1 MTTSAHSSCRGPQA
15 AMKTAALFALW
26 VAALMLSGC
35 ASLAG
40 AGSDSPMPERT
51 IKERTPSEVV
61 TAPKKDRE
69 SALRLARM
77 LVAQG
82 RYEGALGVYAELDR
96 RGGMDAKTL
105 LEYAGI
111 ASLIEPPRA
120 TLTLFT
126 RTKALAEAEKVQFS
140 PAEEA
145 GLLTGLG
152 RAYMASAR
160 MSDARSALERAVE
173 LDDKNVSAL
182 NAYGIV
188 LDAAGEHEEA
198 VKYFDKALAQSPTNV
213 QVLNNLALA
222 KLGMNDAKGA
232 LKVLGDAENFSS
244 SDASGVLTPKMN
256 LAFVQ
261 FMTGSADRSRETLQ
275 SFMTNEQAEEAL
287 KKFAAMKS
295 RIDAGESTLADECL
309 RAAEKMIEIRPKSA
323 DDSDYGYE
331 VPLVVEPV
339 KTIETNGGAGLSS
352 HAQTFPKGSPE
363 AAAALEALKKGSAGQ
378 NGSKP

>member
-1 MTTSAHSSCRGPQA
+1 MTTSAHSFRRRPQA
-15 AMKTAALFALW
+15 AMKTAALFVLSA
-26 VAALMLSGC
+26 AALMLSGC

-126 RTKALAEAEKVQFS
+126 RTKALAEAEKVKFT

-152 RAYMASAR
+152 RAYMAFSR
-160 MSDARSALERAVE
+160 TRDGRRGPVCRNERCA
-173 LDDKNVSAL
+173 KRTR
-182 NAYGIV
+182 
-188 LDAAGEHEEA
+188 AG
-198 VKYFDKALAQSPTNV
+198 
-213 QVLNNLALA
+213 
-222 KLGMNDAKGA
+222 
-232 LKVLGDAENFSS
+232 
-244 SDASGVLTPKMN
+244 
-256 LAFVQ
+256 
-261 FMTGSADRSRETLQ
+261 R
-275 SFMTNEQAEEAL
+275 
-287 KKFAAMKS
+287 
-295 RIDAGESTLADECL
+295 
-309 RAAEKMIEIRPKSA
+309 
-323 DDSDYGYE
+323 
-331 VPLVVEPV
+331 
-339 KTIETNGGAGLSS
+339 
-352 HAQTFPKGSPE
+352 
-363 AAAALEALKKGSAGQ
+363 
-378 NGSKP
+378 

>member
-1 MTTSAHSSCRGPQA
+1 
-15 AMKTAALFALW
+15 
-26 VAALMLSGC
+26 
-35 ASLAG
+35 
-40 AGSDSPMPERT
+40 
-51 IKERTPSEVV
+51 
-61 TAPKKDRE
+61 
-69 SALRLARM
+69 
-77 LVAQG
+77 
-82 RYEGALGVYAELDR
+82 ALGVYAELDR

-275 SFMTNEQAEEAL
+275 SFMTNEQAEDAL

-339 KTIETNGGAGLSS
+339 KTIETKGDAGLSS

>member
-1 MTTSAHSSCRGPQA
+1 M
-15 AMKTAALFALW
+15 LFAFSA
-26 VAALMLSGC
+26 AALMLSGC

-126 RTKALAEAEKVQFS
+126 RTKALAEAEKVKFA

-160 MSDARSALERAVE
+160 MSDARSALARAVE
-173 LDDKNVSAL
+173 TTRTFLRSMLTALFSMLRVS
-182 NAYGIV
+182 
-188 LDAAGEHEEA
+188 
-198 VKYFDKALAQSPTNV
+198 TR
-213 QVLNNLALA
+213 
-222 KLGMNDAKGA
+222 KL
-232 LKVLGDAENFSS
+232 S
-244 SDASGVLTPKMN
+244 
-256 LAFVQ
+256 
-261 FMTGSADRSRETLQ
+261 
-275 SFMTNEQAEEAL
+275 
-287 KKFAAMKS
+287 
-295 RIDAGESTLADECL
+295 STLTRRLPSRRRMCRCL
-309 RAAEKMIEIRPKSA
+309 TTWRSPSSA
-323 DDSDYGYE
+323 
-331 VPLVVEPV
+331 
-339 KTIETNGGAGLSS
+339 
-352 HAQTFPKGSPE
+352 
-363 AAAALEALKKGSAGQ
+363 
-378 NGSKP
+378 

>member
-1 MTTSAHSSCRGPQA
+1 
-15 AMKTAALFALW
+15 
-26 VAALMLSGC
+26 
-35 ASLAG
+35 
-40 AGSDSPMPERT
+40 MPERT

-126 RTKALAEAEKVQFS
+126 RTKALAEAEKVKFA

-152 RAYMASAR
+152 RAYMAAAR

-213 QVLNNLALA
+213 QVLNNLSL
-222 KLGMNDAKGA
+222 
-232 LKVLGDAENFSS
+232 
-244 SDASGVLTPKMN
+244 
-256 LAFVQ
+256 
-261 FMTGSADRSRETLQ
+261 
-275 SFMTNEQAEEAL
+275 
-287 KKFAAMKS
+287 
-295 RIDAGESTLADECL
+295 IH
-309 RAAEKMIEIRPKSA
+309 I
-323 DDSDYGYE
+323 
-331 VPLVVEPV
+331 
-339 KTIETNGGAGLSS
+339 
-352 HAQTFPKGSPE
+352 
-363 AAAALEALKKGSAGQ
+363 
-378 NGSKP
+378 

>member
-1 MTTSAHSSCRGPQA
+1 
-15 AMKTAALFALW
+15 MKTAALFALW
-26 VAALMLSGC
+26 AAALMLSGC

-182 NAYGIV
+182 LMLRV
-188 LDAAGEHEEA
+188 
-198 VKYFDKALAQSPTNV
+198 ST
-213 QVLNNLALA
+213 
-222 KLGMNDAKGA
+222 
-232 LKVLGDAENFSS
+232 
-244 SDASGVLTPKMN
+244 
-256 LAFVQ
+256 
-261 FMTGSADRSRETLQ
+261 
-275 SFMTNEQAEEAL
+275 
-287 KKFAAMKS
+287 KKPS
-295 RIDAGESTLADECL
+295 STLTRRLPSRRRTCRCL
-309 RAAEKMIEIRPKSA
+309 TTWRSPNSA
-323 DDSDYGYE
+323 
-331 VPLVVEPV
+331 
-339 KTIETNGGAGLSS
+339 
-352 HAQTFPKGSPE
+352 
-363 AAAALEALKKGSAGQ
+363 
-378 NGSKP
+378 

>member
-1 MTTSAHSSCRGPQA
+1 M
-15 AMKTAALFALW
+15 LFAFSA
-26 VAALMLSGC
+26 AALMLSGC

-61 TAPKKDRE
+61 TAPKKDRD

-126 RTKALAEAEKVQFS
+126 RTKALAEAEKVKFA

-160 MSDARSALERAVE
+160 MSDARSALGGPLSSTTRTFLRSMLTA
-173 LDDKNVSAL
+173 LFSMLRVSTR
-182 NAYGIV
+182 
-188 LDAAGEHEEA
+188 
-198 VKYFDKALAQSPTNV
+198 KPS
-213 QVLNNLALA
+213 
-222 KLGMNDAKGA
+222 
-232 LKVLGDAENFSS
+232 
-244 SDASGVLTPKMN
+244 
-256 LAFVQ
+256 
-261 FMTGSADRSRETLQ
+261 
-275 SFMTNEQAEEAL
+275 
-287 KKFAAMKS
+287 
-295 RIDAGESTLADECL
+295 STLTRRLPSHRRTCRCL
-309 RAAEKMIEIRPKSA
+309 TIWRSPNSA
-323 DDSDYGYE
+323 
-331 VPLVVEPV
+331 
-339 KTIETNGGAGLSS
+339 
-352 HAQTFPKGSPE
+352 
-363 AAAALEALKKGSAGQ
+363 
-378 NGSKP
+378 

>member
-1 MTTSAHSSCRGPQA
+1 
-15 AMKTAALFALW
+15 
-26 VAALMLSGC
+26 
-35 ASLAG
+35 
-40 AGSDSPMPERT
+40 MPERT

-287 KKFAAMKS
+287 KKLGSQGESNYAFEGLDPNTDYLAFAAGL
-295 RIDAGESTLADECL
+295 DAAGEVNTKIESKTFKTKELAAGATFEVKFTCYYNGADFTITPSDLEFPYYS
-309 RAAEKMIEIRPKSA
+309 AIRPA
-323 DDSDYGYE
+323 FRYQGLDDDALLQTIIAEDSFMLDFMAAPGVYE
-331 VPLVVEPV
+331 YKNEGVYLPIPN
-339 KTIETNGGAGLSS
+339 IGC
-352 HAQTFPKGSPE
+352 
-363 AAAALEALKKGSAGQ
+363 
-378 NGSKP
+378 

>member
-1 MTTSAHSSCRGPQA
+1 M
-15 AMKTAALFALW
+15 
-26 VAALMLSGC
+26 
-35 ASLAG
+35 
-40 AGSDSPMPERT
+40 
-51 IKERTPSEVV
+51 
-61 TAPKKDRE
+61 
-69 SALRLARM
+69 
-77 LVAQG
+77 
-82 RYEGALGVYAELDR
+82 
-96 RGGMDAKTL
+96 
-105 LEYAGI
+105 
-111 ASLIEPPRA
+111 
-120 TLTLFT
+120 
-126 RTKALAEAEKVQFS
+126 
-140 PAEEA
+140 
-145 GLLTGLG
+145 
-152 RAYMASAR
+152 
-160 MSDARSALERAVE
+160 
-173 LDDKNVSAL
+173 
-182 NAYGIV
+182 
-188 LDAAGEHEEA
+188 
-198 VKYFDKALAQSPTNV
+198 
-213 QVLNNLALA
+213 LNNLALA

-287 KKFAAMKS
+287 QKFAAMKS

>member
-1 MTTSAHSSCRGPQA
+1 MTTSAHSSRRRPQA
-15 AMKTAALFALW
+15 EMKTAALFVLSA
-26 VAALMLSGC
+26 AALMLSGC

-61 TAPKKDRE
+61 TAPKKDRD

-126 RTKALAEAEKVQFS
+126 RTKALAEAEKVTFS

-160 MSDARSALERAVE
+160 MSDARSAL
-173 LDDKNVSAL
+173 
-182 NAYGIV
+182 
-188 LDAAGEHEEA
+188 
-198 VKYFDKALAQSPTNV
+198 
-213 QVLNNLALA
+213 
-222 KLGMNDAKGA
+222 
-232 LKVLGDAENFSS
+232 
-244 SDASGVLTPKMN
+244 SGP
-256 LAFVQ
+256 
-261 FMTGSADRSRETLQ
+261 
-275 SFMTNEQAEEAL
+275 
-287 KKFAAMKS
+287 
-295 RIDAGESTLADECL
+295 
-309 RAAEKMIEIRPKSA
+309 
-323 DDSDYGYE
+323 
-331 VPLVVEPV
+331 
-339 KTIETNGGAGLSS
+339 
-352 HAQTFPKGSPE
+352 
-363 AAAALEALKKGSAGQ
+363 
-378 NGSKP
+378 

>member
-1 MTTSAHSSCRGPQA
+1 MTTSAHSFRRRPQA
-15 AMKTAALFALW
+15 AMKTASLFVLSA
-26 VAALMLSGC
+26 AALMLSGC

-61 TAPKKDRE
+61 TAPKKGRE

-126 RTKALAEAEKVQFS
+126 RTKALAEAEKVKFA

-275 SFMTNEQAEEAL
+275 SFMTNEQAEDAL

-339 KTIETNGGAGLSS
+339 KTIETKGDAGLSS

>member
-1 MTTSAHSSCRGPQA
+1 M
-15 AMKTAALFALW
+15 LFAFSA
-26 VAALMLSGC
+26 AALMLSRC

-126 RTKALAEAEKVQFS
+126 RTKALAEAEKVKFA

-160 MSDARSALERAVE
+160 MSDARSALARAVE

-244 SDASGVLTPKMN
+244 SDASGILTPKMN

-275 SFMTNEQAEEAL
+275 SFMTNEQAEDAL

-309 RAAEKMIEIRPKSA
+309 RAAEKMIEIRPKSS

-339 KTIETNGGAGLSS
+339 KTIETKDAAGLSS

-378 NGSKP
+378 NGSQP

>member
-1 MTTSAHSSCRGPQA
+1 M
-15 AMKTAALFALW
+15 LFAFSA
-26 VAALMLSGC
+26 AALMLSGC

-61 TAPKKDRE
+61 TAPKKDRD

-126 RTKALAEAEKVQFS
+126 RTKALAEAEKVKFA

-160 MSDARSALERAVE
+160 MSDARSALARAVE

-198 VKYFDKALAQSPTNV
+198 VKYFDK
-213 QVLNNLALA
+213 ALA

-275 SFMTNEQAEEAL
+275 SFMTNEQTEDAL

-339 KTIETNGGAGLSS
+339 KTIETKDAAGLSS

>member
-1 MTTSAHSSCRGPQA
+1 M
-15 AMKTAALFALW
+15 LFAFSA
-26 VAALMLSGC
+26 AALMLSGC

-126 RTKALAEAEKVQFS
+126 RTKALAEAEKVKFA

-160 MSDARSALERAVE
+160 MSDARSALARAVE
-173 LDDKNVSAL
+173 LDDKNVSTAL
-182 NAYGIV
+182 FSMLRV
-188 LDAAGEHEEA
+188 
-198 VKYFDKALAQSPTNV
+198 STR
-213 QVLNNLALA
+213 
-222 KLGMNDAKGA
+222 KL
-232 LKVLGDAENFSS
+232 S
-244 SDASGVLTPKMN
+244 
-256 LAFVQ
+256 
-261 FMTGSADRSRETLQ
+261 
-275 SFMTNEQAEEAL
+275 
-287 KKFAAMKS
+287 
-295 RIDAGESTLADECL
+295 STLTRRLPSRRRMCRCL
-309 RAAEKMIEIRPKSA
+309 TTWRSPSSA
-323 DDSDYGYE
+323 
-331 VPLVVEPV
+331 
-339 KTIETNGGAGLSS
+339 
-352 HAQTFPKGSPE
+352 
-363 AAAALEALKKGSAGQ
+363 
-378 NGSKP
+378 

>member
-1 MTTSAHSSCRGPQA
+1 M
-15 AMKTAALFALW
+15 LFAFSA
-26 VAALMLSGC
+26 AALMLSGC

-51 IKERTPSEVV
+51 IKARTPSEVV

-126 RTKALAEAEKVQFS
+126 RTKALAEAEKVKFA

-160 MSDARSALERAVE
+160 MSDARSALARAVE
-173 LDDKNVSAL
+173 LDDKNVSTAL
-182 NAYGIV
+182 FSMLRV
-188 LDAAGEHEEA
+188 
-198 VKYFDKALAQSPTNV
+198 STR
-213 QVLNNLALA
+213 
-222 KLGMNDAKGA
+222 KL
-232 LKVLGDAENFSS
+232 S
-244 SDASGVLTPKMN
+244 
-256 LAFVQ
+256 
-261 FMTGSADRSRETLQ
+261 
-275 SFMTNEQAEEAL
+275 
-287 KKFAAMKS
+287 
-295 RIDAGESTLADECL
+295 STLTRRLPSRRRMCRCL
-309 RAAEKMIEIRPKSA
+309 PTWRSPSSA
-323 DDSDYGYE
+323 
-331 VPLVVEPV
+331 
-339 KTIETNGGAGLSS
+339 
-352 HAQTFPKGSPE
+352 
-363 AAAALEALKKGSAGQ
+363 
-378 NGSKP
+378 

>member
-1 MTTSAHSSCRGPQA
+1 
-15 AMKTAALFALW
+15 MKTAALFALW
-26 VAALMLSGC
+26 AAALMLSGC

-126 RTKALAEAEKVQFS
+126 RTKALAEAEKVRLA

-173 LDDKNVSAL
+173 LDD
-182 NAYGIV
+182 
-188 LDAAGEHEEA
+188 
-198 VKYFDKALAQSPTNV
+198 
-213 QVLNNLALA
+213 
-222 KLGMNDAKGA
+222 
-232 LKVLGDAENFSS
+232 
-244 SDASGVLTPKMN
+244 
-256 LAFVQ
+256 
-261 FMTGSADRSRETLQ
+261 
-275 SFMTNEQAEEAL
+275 
-287 KKFAAMKS
+287 
-295 RIDAGESTLADECL
+295 
-309 RAAEKMIEIRPKSA
+309 
-323 DDSDYGYE
+323 
-331 VPLVVEPV
+331 
-339 KTIETNGGAGLSS
+339 
-352 HAQTFPKGSPE
+352 
-363 AAAALEALKKGSAGQ
+363 
-378 NGSKP
+378 